1 MLKHSLRQFTFT
13 AYRAAQLATKID
25 MANQYGVQV
34 AKAQG
39 PVDGFVGGM
48 ETFRKARL
56 VFSNPLQRLVTLLS
70 FGSNDCQKRRVA
82 RS

>member
-1 MLKHSLRQFTFT
+1 MFKYSLRRLTYT

-48 ETFRKARL
+48 ETFYK
-56 VFSNPLQRLVTLLS
+56 T
-70 FGSNDCQKRRVA
+70 
-82 RS
+82 

>member
-1 MLKHSLRQFTFT
+1 MFKQSLRRFTFT

-25 MANQYGVQV
+25 MANQYGVRV

-48 ETFRKARL
+48 R
-56 VFSNPLQRLVTLLS
+56 TL
-70 FGSNDCQKRRVA
+70 R
-82 RS
+82 

>member
-1 MLKHSLRQFTFT
+1 MFKLSFRRFTST

-39 PVDGFVGGM
+39 PVNGFVGGM
-48 ETFRKARL
+48 KTILK
-56 VFSNPLQRLVTLLS
+56 S
-70 FGSNDCQKRRVA
+70 
-82 RS
+82 